1 MKKEVEK
8 MQIFKRAFCSFVVFV
23 LLFVLCA
30 CDPSEKVFSAN
41 GMSITLTDEF
51 SKEKDYYG
59 MLYYDS
65 EEAQVYIA
73 KEEIDVLEEKGEK
86 TDYTLKEYADYL
98 LKSISV
104 TAEIKTEDNITF
116 FEYSKKPEDVSYNY
130 FVAVFKTS
138 DAFWYFQFAC
148 ESNLLN
154 EYRPLFKT
162 WAKSIKFDDN
172 KNLV

>member
-1 MKKEVEK
+1 
-8 MQIFKRAFCSFVVFV
+8 MQIFKRAFCSFIVFV
-23 LLFVLCA
+23 LLFGLCA
-30 CDPSEKVFSAN
+30 CDPTEKVFSAN

-73 KEEIDVLEEKGEK
+73 KEEFSVLEEKGER
-86 TDYTLKEYADYL
+86 TDYTLKGYADYL

-104 TAEIKTEDNITF
+104 TAEIKTEEDITI
-116 FEYSKKPEDVSYNY
+116 FEYAKKPEDVSYSY

-148 ESNLLN
+148 ESDLMN

-162 WAKSIKFDDN
+162 WAKSIEFEDN

>member
-8 MQIFKRAFCSFVVFV
+8 MRRYKRFFCFFILAVF
-23 LLFVLCA
+23 LLGLCA
-30 CDPSEKVFSAN
+30 CEPSEKVFSAK

-59 MLYYDS
+59 MIYYDS
-65 EEAQVYIA
+65 EDAQVYIA
-73 KEEIDVLEEKGEK
+73 KEEISVLEEKGEK
-86 TDYTLKEYADYL
+86 TNYNLKEYADYL
-98 LKSISV
+98 LKTISV
-104 TAEIKTEDNITF
+104 TAEVKNENGITF
-116 FEYSKKPEDVSYNY
+116 FEYSKKPEDVSYSY
-130 FVAVFKTS
+130 FVAVFKTN

-148 ESNLLN
+148 ESQLIN

-162 WAKSIKFDDN
+162 WAKSIKFEDN